1 VSFNSRHHRIDVQ
14 GFLDENS
21 RAGCAL
27 HIVVEREKTLRM
39 EPSRGEGPF
48 RILTMATN
56 SDWVRLKLGDLLSFN
71 VVLVSTGILGCQQH
85 MDRLRDTLNHWL
97 REEYGNVSGRLM
109 SVRQKRLHECVDKW
123 HQKDC
128 FLKAALRS
136 SPALLETMWWNRTQF
151 SCTQSRALI
160 YSKLGQQGYHCHQ

>member
-1 VSFNSRHHRIDVQ
+1 MTETASFNNRYRIDVQ

-21 RAGCAL
+21 RAGCTL

-56 SDWVRLKLGDLLSFN
+56 SDWVRLKLGDLLESFN

-85 MDRLRDTLNHWL
+85 MDRLRDTLNQWL
-97 REEYGNVSGRLM
+97 REEYANVSGSLM
-109 SVRQKRLHECVDKW
+109 RVRQKRLHECVDKW
-123 HQKDC
+123 HLKDC
-128 FLKAALRS
+128 FLQAALRS

-151 SCTQSRALI
+151 SCAPSRALTC
-160 YSKLGQQGYHCHQ
+160 SKLGARD